1 MDPSRVSATHGDGI
15 LTRMHPVDVETLQ
28 RAARLAGFEFTP
40 AELEPLRSAVE
51 RALQAL
57 ERLETLPLGSVE
69 PVTQYR
75 VV

>member
-1 MDPSRVSATHGDGI
+1 MSQTDAESLRH
-15 LTRMHPVDVETLQ
+15 
-28 RAARLAGFEFTP
+28 AARLAGFDLS
-40 AELEPLRSAVE
+40 AADIEPLRPAIE

-57 ERLETLPLGSVE
+57 ERLEALPLESVE

>member
-1 MDPSRVSATHGDGI
+1 MDS
-15 LTRMHPVDVETLQ
+15 VDVETLQ
-28 RAARLAGFEFTP
+28 RAARLAGFEF
-40 AELEPLRSAVE
+40 AASDLEPLRPAIE

-57 ERLETLPLGSVE
+57 ERLEALPLATVE

>member
-1 MDPSRVSATHGDGI
+1 MNS
-15 LTRMHPVDVETLQ
+15 VDVETLQ
-28 RAARLAGFEFTP
+28 RAARLAGFDF
-40 AELEPLRSAVE
+40 AAADLEPLRPAIE

-57 ERLETLPLGSVE
+57 ERLEALPLASVE

>member
-1 MDPSRVSATHGDGI
+1 MDS
-15 LTRMHPVDVETLQ
+15 VDVETLQ
-28 RAARLAGFEFTP
+28 RAARLAGFDF
-40 AELEPLRSAVE
+40 AASDLEPLRPAIE

-57 ERLETLPLGSVE
+57 ERLEALPLASVE

>member
-1 MDPSRVSATHGDGI
+1 MSLRACSGGPGAGI
-15 LTRMHPVDVETLQ
+15 LGRMGTIDVETLRQ
-28 RAARLAGFEFTP
+28 AALLAGFDFAA
-40 AELEPLRSAVE
+40 AEIEPLLPAIE

-57 ERLETLPLGSVE
+57 GRLEALPLASVE

>member
-1 MDPSRVSATHGDGI
+1 MNS
-15 LTRMHPVDVETLQ
+15 VDVDTLQ
-28 RAARLAGFEFTP
+28 RAAHLAGFDF
-40 AELEPLRSAVE
+40 AAADLEPLRPAIE

-57 ERLETLPLGSVE
+57 ERLEALPLATVE

>member
-1 MDPSRVSATHGDGI
+1 MNS
-15 LTRMHPVDVETLQ
+15 VDVETLQ
-28 RAARLAGFEFTP
+28 RAARLAGFDFAA
-40 AELEPLRSAVE
+40 AELEPLRPAIE

-57 ERLETLPLGSVE
+57 ERLEALPLASVE

>member
-1 MDPSRVSATHGDGI
+1 MNS
-15 LTRMHPVDVETLQ
+15 VDVDTLQ
-28 RAARLAGFEFTP
+28 RAARLAGFDF
-40 AELEPLRSAVE
+40 AAADLEPLRPAIE

-57 ERLETLPLGSVE
+57 ERLEALPLASVE

>member
-1 MDPSRVSATHGDGI
+1 MSTN
-15 LTRMHPVDVETLQ
+15 DVETL
-28 RAARLAGFEFTP
+28 RHAARLAGFDFT
-40 AELEPLRSAVE
+40 AADLEPILTAVE

-57 ERLETLPLGSVE
+57 ERLEGLPLASVE

>member
-1 MDPSRVSATHGDGI
+1 MNS
-15 LTRMHPVDVETLQ
+15 VDVDTLQ
-28 RAARLAGFEFTP
+28 RAARLAGFDF
-40 AELEPLRSAVE
+40 AAADLEPLRPAIE

-57 ERLETLPLGSVE
+57 ERLEALPLATVE

>member
-1 MDPSRVSATHGDGI
+1 MDS
-15 LTRMHPVDVETLQ
+15 VDVETLQ
-28 RAARLAGFEFTP
+28 RAAHLAGFDF
-40 AELEPLRSAVE
+40 ARSELEPLQPAIE

-57 ERLETLPLGSVE
+57 ERLEALPLASVE

>member
-1 MDPSRVSATHGDGI
+1 MNTID
-15 LTRMHPVDVETLQ
+15 VDTLE
-28 RAARLAGFEFTP
+28 RAASLAGFDFT
-40 AELEPLRSAVE
+40 AADLEPLRPAVT

-57 ERLETLPLGSVE
+57 GRLEALPLASVE

>member
-1 MDPSRVSATHGDGI
+1 
-15 LTRMHPVDVETLQ
+15 MHSVDVDTLQ
-28 RAARLAGFEFTP
+28 RAARLAGFDF
-40 AELEPLRSAVE
+40 AASDLEPLRSAVE

-57 ERLETLPLGSVE
+57 ERLEALPLATVE

>member
-1 MDPSRVSATHGDGI
+1 MST
-15 LTRMHPVDVETLQ
+15 VDLESL
-28 RAARLAGFEFTP
+28 RHAARLAGFDF
-40 AELEPLRSAVE
+40 AASDLEPLRPAVA

-57 ERLETLPLGSVE
+57 ERLEALPLGSVE

>member
-1 MDPSRVSATHGDGI
+1 MILACSLGWGAGI
-15 LTRMHPVDVETLQ
+15 LGGMSTNDVETL
-28 RAARLAGFEFTP
+28 RHAARLAGFDFT
-40 AELEPLRSAVE
+40 AADLEPIRSAVE

-57 ERLETLPLGSVE
+57 GRLEGLPLASVE